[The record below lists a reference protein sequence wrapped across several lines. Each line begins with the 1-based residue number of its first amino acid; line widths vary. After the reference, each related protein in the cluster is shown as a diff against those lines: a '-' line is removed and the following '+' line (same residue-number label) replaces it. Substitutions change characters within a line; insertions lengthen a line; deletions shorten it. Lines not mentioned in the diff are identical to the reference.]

1 MTTHVCEIC
10 GEEFILGEG
19 GEIFDGKHLCM
30 RCLNRETTVCEH
42 CGGRVW
48 NDDAV
53 HGSFCANC
61 FDEYYTTCTGC
72 GAVISREYAYYLE
85 RDEEY
90 HDNPYCRRCYESF
103 NETIHDYYF
112 KPDPIFYGTGKLF
125 MGVEIELD
133 EGGED
138 DDNAETLL
146 DIANF
151 NNDHLYA
158 KHDGS
163 LDNGIE
169 LVSHPMTLEYHKN
182 NMPWKDVLRKA
193 IYLDYR
199 SHQAMTCGLH
209 VHINKSAFGNTT
221 PEQEEVIA
229 KLIFFY
235 EKFWAE
241 ILRFSRRTETQA
253 NRWASRYGGAISTC
267 KNSLDNA
274 KKAGLGRY
282 TAVNLMNE
290 NTVEFRIFR
299 GTLRYT
305 TFMATLEFVD
315 CLCQMAMKFNDEV
328 FQKMSW
334 SDFVSDIDTEKYPEL
349 VDYLKSRRLYV
360 NEPTEETEEI

>member
-48 NDDAV
+48 NDNAV

-138 DDNAETLL
+138 DDNA
-146 DIANF
+146 
-151 NNDHLYA
+151 
-158 KHDGS
+158 
-163 LDNGIE
+163 
-169 LVSHPMTLEYHKN
+169 
-182 NMPWKDVLRKA
+182 
-193 IYLDYR
+193 
-199 SHQAMTCGLH
+199 
-209 VHINKSAFGNTT
+209 
-221 PEQEEVIA
+221 
-229 KLIFFY
+229 
-235 EKFWAE
+235 
-241 ILRFSRRTETQA
+241 
-253 NRWASRYGGAISTC
+253 
-267 KNSLDNA
+267 

-282 TAVNLMNE
+282 TAVNLMND

-360 NEPTEETEEI
+360 NEPVQETEEI